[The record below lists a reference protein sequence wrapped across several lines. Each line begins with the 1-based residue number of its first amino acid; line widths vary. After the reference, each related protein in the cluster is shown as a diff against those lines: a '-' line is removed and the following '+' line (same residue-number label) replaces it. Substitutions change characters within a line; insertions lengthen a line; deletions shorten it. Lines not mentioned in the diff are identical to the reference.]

1 MQLSAEGLKLIKI
14 WEGYRQRTFL
24 DVAGFP
30 TIGYGHRLL
39 ASESFPNGIEEA
51 QANEILARDV
61 RGAEQTVTR
70 LVKVAL
76 TQNQFDALVDFVF
89 NLGQGKLTTSTLL
102 KELNRGHYDA
112 AREQLLRWD
121 HAGTQENANLKARR
135 SAEYALWNS
144 AAEQHESAA

>member
-1 MQLSAEGLKLIKI
+1 MQLSAEGLNLVKR
-14 WEGYRQRTFL
+14 WEGYRQRTYL

-39 ASESFPNGIEEA
+39 DSESFPNGIEEA

-61 RGAEQTVTR
+61 RGAEQAVTR
-70 LVKVAL
+70 LVKVTL

-89 NLGQGKLTTSTLL
+89 NLGRGKLAASTLL
-102 KELNRGHYDA
+102 IELNSGHYDA

-121 HAGTQENANLKARR
+121 HTGAQENANLKARR
-135 SAEYALWNS
+135 KSEYDLWSSALAQRET
-144 AAEQHESAA
+144 AA